1 MELGWRTFQVKVL
14 SLIVRDKGNQ
24 TVKEGRCQ
32 NMEDFEFRAEIREA
46 VREAY
51 FLKYPCLLGS
61 QKPQAAEYFR
71 IIWFSHSCI

>member
-1 MELGWRTFQVKVL
+1 MKVL

-32 NMEDFEFRAEIREA
+32 NMEDFECRAEIREA

-71 IIWFSHSCI
+71 IIWLSHSCI